1 MLREG
6 LRTDG
11 LKGPAVKG
19 CVALVGVQDY
29 WSRGEVE
36 DVVRGID
43 EILIHDGDQQIRLV
57 KLPS

>member
-11 LKGPAVKG
+11 LKGPAIKG
-19 CVALVGVQDY
+19 CVALVGVQGY

-43 EILIHDGDQQIRLV
+43 DILIHDGNQEIR
-57 KLPS
+57 